1 MELTNPIRHQAC
13 SIILLKIDF
22 ESITNLGGENTHH
35 FSPSL
40 MLLLVAAGTEPKAAG
55 SPALVAP
62 PIGVWSPDAPL
73 PFATLDLTLF
83 LCCFVCP
90 WSRWLRLGTVAGT
103 TVKHRRPQWWWWRIW
118 VSNPNSLNCLTHSTL
133 LPLPLAGGEWTP
145 SGAVVTAL
153 TTAESPSRRRSP
165 LLPLDRSHL
174 SPSLP
179 WWRWAVPGSHQ
190 ARRWPTA
197 SRRRPT
203 LRSLSLS
210 RVWVSGRGLETPH
223 GRVWARWR
231 SKGLGPPFSSFFFS
245 FFLSSADQ

>member
-1 MELTNPIRHQAC
+1 
-13 SIILLKIDF
+13 
-22 ESITNLGGENTHH
+22 
-35 FSPSL
+35 

-210 RVWVSGRGLETPH
+210 RGCGCRAGVWRPPPPRVVVRPFKRRGF
-223 GRVWARWR
+223 
-231 SKGLGPPFSSFFFS
+231 GPFLWILFFY
-245 FFLSSADQ
+245 FFLVSWLFVYSTKNC